1 MVKRFAIAALFA
13 ASIPTANA
21 EPQTSL
27 TPLAE
32 QSASIHVFI
41 GVGTTSACGLREAPH
56 LIEHLLLSNTA
67 YGENPVDAVLSL
79 RARGIKLTATTHS
92 DFTEFVLEGPA
103 STAPEMEHALTTFL
117 GRTSLPNIGFE
128 REKKTIAREV
138 RAGLDYISSPTFYER
153 FIGVYAHGDKPCS
166 ADSKRFLDY
175 TLEEVQR
182 VYERFY
188 VNDNIRVVAE
198 AEPGTFDLSAIAHS
212 ISRPSSGLNLDAQNQ
227 KQEYAQSLLIEG
239 REGLVEVL
247 FPIQGRASL
256 PADAAAALADQ
267 ARLEVQAHI
276 RREYQLYSA
285 RTFIDQS
292 LSGGWIRLEVP
303 ELQSEKA
310 AEIAHLA
317 EAAMNSV
324 QTDEYHHDPLWVS
337 LGSKL
342 SSQAV
347 GAPIIAEPPHQDAG
361 WLKRMWLGFLRM
373 LGISVSR

>member
-1 MVKRFAIAALFA
+1 
-13 ASIPTANA
+13 
-21 EPQTSL
+21 
-27 TPLAE
+27 
-32 QSASIHVFI
+32 
-41 GVGTTSACGLREAPH
+41 
-56 LIEHLLLSNTA
+56 
-67 YGENPVDAVLSL
+67 
-79 RARGIKLTATTHS
+79 
-92 DFTEFVLEGPA
+92 
-103 STAPEMEHALTTFL
+103 MEHALTTFL

-153 FIGVYAHGDKPCS
+153 FIGFYANGNKPCS

-182 VYERFY
+182 VYDRFY

-212 ISRPSSGLNLDAQNQ
+212 IKRPSNNLISDAQNL
-227 KQEYAQSLLIEG
+227 KLEDAKSLLIEG

-285 RTFIDQS
+285 RTFVDQS
-292 LSGGWIRLEVP
+292 LGGGWIRLEVP

-310 AEIAHLA
+310 GEIAHIA
-317 EAAMNSV
+317 EAAMRSV
-324 QTDEYHHDPLWVS
+324 QTNEYHHDPVWVS
-337 LGSKL
+337 LGSKF
-342 SSQAV
+342 SANPV
-347 GAPIIAEPPHQDAG
+347 GAPIIAETPLHHSG

-373 LGISVSR
+373 LGITTSR